1 MFLPKMIDAPNE
13 TSRSC
18 GRRNGRFW
26 WVVMLLAAGAVATAL
41 VLSLGSRGA
50 TASLSR
56 VGGMSAVDDANG
68 SFGVATTI
76 MTPPSVGGVDN
87 YPATPQVSV
96 VVDDVNEDFGD
107 GTKEPPSQ
115 EKRTT
120 TTTTETPPV
129 AGGVDNHPDA
139 PRDFPTVESI
149 HGTLKTKIYNP
160 PDGTTETTCLEEGYG
175 CVGDR
180 MGHDER
186 LDVGKAI
193 CSRKG
198 QYVFGM
204 DAGGSLIWR
213 DCFEDESILLF
224 QGEPGDYF
232 VMEDDAAFTVRDV
245 NGNVKWRK
253 DSQVEVHDTGR
264 CLYDPA
270 FDCPYLHLH
279 TGGVMVLNWIDG
291 HWKSRNFKK
300 LYDF

>member
-1 MFLPKMIDAPNE
+1 
-13 TSRSC
+13 
-18 GRRNGRFW
+18 
-26 WVVMLLAAGAVATAL
+26 MLLAAGAVATAAFFL
-41 VLSLGSRGA
+41 VSWSGGG
-50 TASLSR
+50 TASPSR
-56 VGGMSAVDDANG
+56 VGGTSSSASPSDGVKSDTAGLEPSFPAVDVTVPD
-68 SFGVATTI
+68 VA
-76 MTPPSVGGVDN
+76 
-87 YPATPQVSV
+87 
-96 VVDDVNEDFGD
+96 DDVNEDFGD

-291 HWKSRNFKK
+291 QWKSRNFKK